1 MAAGIPFI
9 KTTILGDMIFSV
21 LFFGAYA
28 LWTSKPS
35 FTAKASQLF
44 AK

>member
-9 KTTILGDMIFSV
+9 KTTILGDLIFSV
-21 LFFGAYA
+21 LFFGSYA
-28 LWTSKPS
+28 LWTSKLS
-35 FTAKASQLF
+35 ITAKASQLL